1 MKQISTLVYVFI
13 DDGVYVGRGA
23 NIVLSDKKVLSFRAP
38 LGVFDERLAQE
49 LDDYTFETP
58 LTQQEL
64 DRISSPH
71 VKMLKAK
78 VLMTE
83 VKLYVEEGVVV
94 RHSFAEELKNG

>member
-23 NIVLSDKKVLSFRAP
+23 NIVLSDTKILSFRAP
-38 LGVFDERLAQE
+38 IAIFHQRLAQE
-49 LDDYTFETP
+49 LDDYSFETP

-64 DRISSPH
+64 DRISLPS
-71 VKMLKAK
+71 VKMIKSKIIMLETK
-78 VLMTE
+78 V
-83 VKLYVEEGVVV
+83 YVEDNVMV

>member
-23 NIVLSDKKVLSFRAP
+23 NIVLSDKKVLSFRSP
-38 LGVFDERLAQE
+38 IGVFMERLAQE

-64 DRISSPH
+64 DRISLPNI
-71 VKMLKAK
+71 KMIKAK
-78 VLMTE
+78 LIMCE
-83 VKLYVEEGVVV
+83 VKVYVEEDVIV